1 MKLGDRIRYL
11 RINLGL
17 TQEELGQKVGLTKS
31 AINKYEK
38 GSIENMKQS
47 MIARFASALDVSP
60 VYLLGLEDPKQDQ
73 EDRLLSLFRMMND
86 EGRAYLLQTAEM
98 ASRTY
103 IKKDPSVSDEVI

>member
-17 TQEELGQKVGLTKS
+17 TQEELGRKVGLTKS

-38 GSIENMKQS
+38 GSVENMKQS

-60 VYLLGLEDPKQDQ
+60 VYLLGLEDPKQDD
-73 EDRLLSLFRMMND
+73 EDRLISLFRRMSD
-86 EGRAYLLQTAEM
+86 EGRAYLLKTAEM

-103 IKKDPSVSDEVI
+103 LKKDTDIPCEVG

>member
-60 VYLLGLEDPKQDQ
+60 VYLLGLEDPKQDD
-73 EDRLLSLFRMMND
+73 EDRLISMFRMMSD
-86 EGRAYLLQTAEM
+86 EGRTFVLQMAEY
-98 ASRTY
+98 AATKY
-103 IKKDPSVSDEVI
+103 TKKDSPVPREVG

>member
-17 TQEELGQKVGLTKS
+17 TQEELGRKVGLTKS

-38 GSIENMKQS
+38 GSVENMKQS

-60 VYLLGLEDPKQDQ
+60 VYLLGLEDPKQDD
-73 EDRLLSLFRMMND
+73 EDRLISLFRMMSD
-86 EGRAYLLQTAEM
+86 EGRAYLLKTAEM

-103 IKKDPSVSDEVI
+103 LKKDTDVPREVG